1 MSLKIY
7 RPNTSA
13 RRGGMSVINYKKYL
27 TKKKPEKSLTLSLK
41 RTPGRDR
48 FGRVSVRHKGGGEQR
63 AYRLIDFRQNRL
75 DIPAKVLSI
84 EYDPNRSG
92 FIALIEY
99 EDHQKSYI
107 LAPQDLKV
115 GDSVITSM
123 SADIKVGNR
132 TALKNIPT
140 GTLIHNIELV
150 PGQGGKLIRSA
161 GGSAQVLSREEDGRF
176 VQVKMPS
183 GEVRRF
189 LASGLATIGQVS
201 NPLHSAVKIGKAGRV
216 RHMGVRPTVR
226 GVAMY
231 PSSHPH
237 GGGEGK
243 SPVGMTH
250 PKTPWGKPARG
261 VKTRKRTSTDRF
273 IVKRRK

>member
-243 SPVGMTH
+243 SPVGLTH